1 MYAKHVYQILEGE
14 FTKIDAIYEDYILML
29 VGLSGLMELK
39 EHRLIEACGN
49 IQGRQLYTLCDP
61 IWEPEESI
69 DDLKEENKRLRRH
82 IERLEDYILT
92 H

>member
-1 MYAKHVYQILEGE
+1 MYVKHVYQILEGE

-29 VGLSGLMELK
+29 VGLSGLTELK
-39 EHRLIEACGN
+39 EHRLIESCGN

-61 IWEPEESI
+61 KWEPEESVEQ
-69 DDLKEENKRLRRH
+69 LKEENRHLKRR